1 MADSNEPFGQWV
13 GNISGTNSGYMTLNV
28 DRDRSNRASVQVH
41 DTQLPFSGE
50 GTVAFTD
57 TTVNGKLT
65 QFVSRI
71 YPLPPGLN
79 LPQEVEFSGTLTGGQ
94 LIGTWSSNIQTRGEF
109 NLNRCEVSKAR
120 LPDHVMYWHEFRT
133 WALQE
138 PQKRESL
145 IFRGHD
151 SALNSLVT
159 SFHRT
164 GRRNLL
170 RYDFEDVPRLC
181 RLMEATLNTT
191 YQLLDP
197 LDYGCLLNIAQHHG
211 FPTPLLDWT
220 ASPFVAAFF
229 AFSTVPKTVVAE
241 DHHIRLFVFDT
252 EEWPFGNVSS
262 IADTQPRFARL
273 DLRARHNSRVLPQQ
287 SVHMF
292 SNIVDIEGFI
302 ESSERHLGRRFL
314 RRVDIPASD
323 RSLAMQEL
331 DTMGVTA
338 ASLFPGVD
346 GLCQS
351 LAEKWF

>member
-1 MADSNEPFGQWV
+1 MADSNERFGQWV
-13 GNISGTNSGYMTLNV
+13 GHISGSNSGYMTLNV

-41 DTQLPFSGE
+41 DRQLPFSGE
-50 GTVAFTD
+50 GIIAFTD

-65 QFVSRI
+65 RFVPRV
-71 YPLPPGLN
+71 YPLPTGIN
-79 LPQEVEFSGTLTGGQ
+79 LPQEVEFSGTVTDDQ
-94 LIGTWSSNIQTRGEF
+94 IIGSWSSIQTNGEF
-109 NLNRCEVSKAR
+109 NLARCEISKAR
-120 LPDHVMYWHEFRT
+120 PPEHVMHWGEFRT
-133 WALQE
+133 WALLE
-138 PQKRESL
+138 PQKKESL
-145 IFRGHD
+145 IFRGHE
-151 SALNSLVT
+151 SALNPLVT

-170 RYDFEDVPRLC
+170 RYDLEDVPRLC

-191 YQLLDP
+191 YHLPDP

-229 AFSTVPKTVVAE
+229 AFSTVPKTAVAE
-241 DHHIRLFVFDT
+241 DHHIRLYVFDT
-252 EEWPFGNVSS
+252 EQWPFGYVSS
-262 IADTQPRFARL
+262 IADTQPCFARL

-302 ESSERHLGRRFL
+302 ESSERHLDRGFL
-314 RRVDIPASD
+314 KRVDIPASD